1 MYIHCLFLFQSI
13 VGAASKL
20 HNARIVTDDSQKT
33 KTLGAAET
41 TKLHSLQK
49 TRERAVLH
57 NPSVSKRS
65 LKKRVWV
72 ESPSSEHGQAKEA
85 VVDSTV
91 KKLSDSD
98 LAYLKQLAFTSYKY
112 TANSKEKNNS
122 TEIVNLSR
130 PYQFSFF
137 SKYE

>member
-1 MYIHCLFLFQSI
+1 MSQSI

-20 HNARIVTDDSQKT
+20 HNARIVTNDSQKR
-33 KTLGAAET
+33 KTLGAAEA

-49 TRERAVLH
+49 TREQAVLH
-57 NPSVSKRS
+57 NPSVSKAS

-72 ESPSSEHGQAKEA
+72 GSPSSKHGQVKEA
-85 VVDSTV
+85 EVDSTV

-98 LAYLKQLAFTSYKY
+98 LAYLKQLAFTSYKHA
-112 TANSKEKNNS
+112 ANRKENNL
-122 TEIVNLSR
+122 TDNVNLSR

-137 SKYE
+137 SKYV